1 MCRNRSRG
9 THLRLPSHASKCDAE
24 EEDDSNRPYDPHII
38 DIVHHLSAIVL
49 RRDKTIA
56 SEIVTSVLSR
66 RERNSTI
73 RVNIAK
79 KNKKYS
85 YFFFIKS
92 MDSVSLI
99 KLLNKILKVLVWNQ
113 IVAAFSFKQLSEI
126 PIFLTIDTFIC
137 GCVSL

>member
-9 THLRLPSHASKCDAE
+9 THLCLPSHASKCDAE

-56 SEIVTSVLSR
+56 SEILTSVLSR

-73 RVNIAK
+73 RVNIATK
-79 KNKKYS
+79 KKLLIFLHKKYG
-85 YFFFIKS
+85 
-92 MDSVSLI
+92 
-99 KLLNKILKVLVWNQ
+99 Q
-113 IVAAFSFKQLSEI
+113 
-126 PIFLTIDTFIC
+126 
-137 GCVSL
+137 CVPHQVVE